1 MFAGEGRGYET
12 MLLTRH
18 YQHRPTVPCHLTKL
32 HMSSLDL
39 LRHGTSCVGTDVSPC
54 RDTLRQKSCSPIDTV
69 RQVAQVRDWCIRCGI
84 HYVCRVSSVQHIC
97 KVFIVS
103 VIGHLYDTCLQGIS
117 CVCRVSSVRHMSGR
131 YSLCLL
137 CVICTTH
144 VCKVLTVSVV
154 CHLYDT
160 CLQGTHCVSCVSS
173 V

>member
-1 MFAGEGRGYET
+1 MFAGERRGYET

-97 KVFIVS
+97 KVLTVS
-103 VIGHLYDTCLQGIS
+103 V
-117 CVCRVSSVRHMSGR
+117 
-131 YSLCLL
+131 